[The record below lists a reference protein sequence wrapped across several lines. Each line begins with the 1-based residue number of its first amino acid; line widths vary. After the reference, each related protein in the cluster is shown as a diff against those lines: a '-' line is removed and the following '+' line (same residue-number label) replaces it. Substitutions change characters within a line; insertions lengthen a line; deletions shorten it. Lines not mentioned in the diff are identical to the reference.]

1 MVEESVAGEKRGRRR
16 RKQGF
21 QQQRPTLAQL
31 EWKQLQYADKP
42 IEPLDA
48 DGIERIHDT
57 AMRVLEEIG
66 IDFLNEEAKTILKDA
81 GCDVAS
87 DSDRVRMDRAFV
99 MEQVAEA
106 PSTFTITP
114 RNPSRKIFMC

>member
-16 RKQGF
+16 RKQGV
-21 QQQRPTLAQL
+21 QQQRPTLEQL

-66 IDFLNEEAKTILKDA
+66 IDFLNEDAKTILKDA
-81 GCDVAS
+81 GCDVAL
-87 DSDRVRMDRAFV
+87 DSDRVRMDPSRLRTAPIT
-99 MEQVAEA
+99 A
-106 PSTFTITP
+106 PS
-114 RNPSRKIFMC
+114 R